1 MRKLIWSLPL
11 LLLLFSCG
19 DGRTELEK
27 AQEGAMVAAET
38 YYGFLLN
45 GSYEQ
50 FLQGREGMAGIP
62 DSFREQLLT
71 TYKQFMAQQAK
82 AHGGIRSVKSS
93 RAVPDSSLNVM
104 QVFLLLNY
112 QDASTEEIVVPMVQD
127 GDQWMMRCPSSCFL

>member
-71 TYKQFMAQQAK
+71 TYKQFMAQQTK

-93 RAVPDSSLNVM
+93 RAVSDSSLNVM

-127 GDQWMMRCPSSCFL
+127 GDQWKMR

>member
-127 GDQWMMRCPSSCFL
+127 GDQWLMR

>member
-1 MRKLIWSLPL
+1 MRKLIWSLP

-71 TYKQFMAQQAK
+71 TYKQFMTQQAK

-112 QDASTEEIVVPMVQD
+112 QDASTEEIVVPMVEV
-127 GDQWMMRCPSSCFL
+127 GDEWKMR